1 MPQPI
6 LWSGWADQPFV
17 ACLISVSRSSSLA
30 NRLSPRC
37 WIPLPLRFY
46 YKGIYG
52 FGWCEVSNARL
63 VADIRR
69 LAENRDERLALGHFA
84 RGFVVRH
91 FGLETVCP
99 NLQHYVGVL
108 WLTIY
113 DSPMLLPMASERQQ
127 FICENEGF

>member
-1 MPQPI
+1 MGGSALRGMSFGKPVIIVGEQTFSAV
-6 LWSGWADQPFV
+6 LDSTTAPF
-17 ACLISVSRSSSLA
+17 
-30 NRLSPRC
+30 
-37 WIPLPLRFY
+37 FY

-52 FGWCEVSNARL
+52 LGSGGSSNARL

-91 FGLETVCP
+91 FGKVENSYLP